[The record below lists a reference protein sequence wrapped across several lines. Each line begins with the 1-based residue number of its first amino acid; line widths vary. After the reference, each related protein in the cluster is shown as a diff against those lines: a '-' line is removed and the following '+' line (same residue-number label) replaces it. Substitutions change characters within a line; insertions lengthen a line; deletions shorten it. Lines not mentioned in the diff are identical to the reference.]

1 MGALKKAEADRAA
14 GLSNFTT
21 RDEELTEIIATGEA
35 THKALGDAIEVLRGG
50 AAAASQGG
58 EGFSGTDG
66 LGTIISFLENIEENQ
81 NQANMDAKTEKDDL
95 ATSWDQEQEDL
106 DKLEKAEKA
115 KQAAAEKA
123 KAEAEEDLTT
133 AKEAPSTEESTM

>member
-66 LGTIISFLENIEENQ
+66 LGTIISFLENIE
-81 NQANMDAKTEKDDL
+81 
-95 ATSWDQEQEDL
+95 
-106 DKLEKAEKA
+106 A

-133 AKEAPSTEESTM
+133 AKEALSTEESTMDG